1 MRRWRIFSVWP
12 KANRRPNVRDSGS
25 LEAIQKTI
33 IVRCDLAKAFRA
45 WTEQIDAWWPK
56 GHSRS
61 GDTRTTVVLERRLGD
76 RLYER
81 TPAGVEHDWGQVIA
95 WDSPRHFAMH
105 WYLGSGLD
113 QPTRVE
119 IHFSALANGDTRV
132 DLVHQGPE
140 LIGQL
145 WERTSAVFDAA
156 WAHVLTAYRM
166 ACTSNAFEE
175 ESMS

>member
-1 MRRWRIFSVWP
+1 M
-12 KANRRPNVRDSGS
+12 RDSGS
-25 LEAIQKTI
+25 LDAIQKTI

-61 GDTRTTVVLERRLGD
+61 GDTRTTVVLERRLGG

-105 WYLGSGLD
+105 WYLGSSPD

-145 WERTSAVFDAA
+145 WGRTSAVFDVA
-156 WAHVLTAYRM
+156 WADVLTAYRV
-166 ACTSNAFEE
+166 ACTSDAFEE